1 VNVPAGPSA
10 EATITC
16 PSCGQSHPRSRL
28 RAALYICPTCAAYLP
43 VPARDRVGMLVD
55 PGSFRELDR
64 GLISVDP
71 LRFTDQRAYLDRL
84 AEARARTGLREAV
97 IIGEARLEGAR
108 AVLGVFDFEFMG
120 GTMGSVVGEKVA
132 DAFEYA
138 ASRRLPIVIVSSSG
152 GARMQE
158 GMLSLMQMAKT
169 AAAQAAH
176 DAAGLAFISV
186 LAHPT
191 FGGVAASFASLG
203 DVIIAEPHAQI
214 GFVGPRVIEM
224 TLHMLLPKDSHSAEF
239 LFRSGMVD
247 LIVGRVDLRAALTY
261 LLGHLSPRAGVRHGA
276 VRPARR
282 ERPRRPRG
290 RAEVA
295 PWDTVLL
302 ARHPDRPTAFDY
314 IDRLVTRFV
323 ELHGDRY
330 FGDDPAIVSGL
341 GEFGDQTVMVIAQE
355 RGGSPEEQEFRRR
368 GMALPEG
375 YRKALRMMHLAAKF
389 RLPVMTLIDTPGA
402 YPGPEAEQRGIAQA
416 LARNLQAMAVLP
428 TPVIAAVI
436 GEGGS
441 GGALSLGV
449 ADRVLMLEHAIY
461 SVIAPE
467 GAAAIL
473 WRDPT
478 KAAQVAEALKITA
491 ADLLRLGII
500 DAIVPEPPGGAH
512 TDPELAAR
520 HLRTALVR
528 AMRALHG
535 VRVPV
540 LLRRRAQKY
549 RHIGRVGV
557 YWRQVVRAE
566 MQELLEGLGDRL
578 LRREPEAGRPADAG
592 GQPEAET
599 QAEDGGRAGREDR
612 PRRSRNSGAD
622 GRKR

>member
-1 VNVPAGPSA
+1 VTAAA
-10 EATITC
+10 EEQVSC
-16 PSCGQSHPRSRL
+16 PSCGQSHARAAL
-28 RAALYICPTCAAYLP
+28 RAALYLCPTCAAYLT
-43 VPARDRVGMLVD
+43 VPARDRIEMLAD

-64 GLISVDP
+64 GLVSVDP
-71 LRFTDQRAYLDRL
+71 LRFTDQRAYRDRL
-84 AEARARTGLREAV
+84 QEARKRTGLREAV
-97 IIGEARLEGAR
+97 IVGEARVEGTR
-108 AVLGVFDFEFMG
+108 LVLGVFDFEFMG
-120 GTMGSVVGEKVA
+120 GTMGSVVGEKIA

-138 ASRRLPIVIVSSSG
+138 TTRRLPIAIVSSSG

-176 DAAGLAFISV
+176 DGAGLAFVSI

-203 DVIIAEPHAQI
+203 DIIIAEPRAQI

-224 TLHMLLPKDSHSAEF
+224 TLHMLLPKESHTAEF

-247 LIVGRVDLRAALTY
+247 LIVGRADLRAALSY
-261 LLGHLSPRAGVRHGA
+261 LLGHLSPRGGVRVGA
-276 VRPARR
+276 VHARR
-282 ERPRRPRG
+282 RVLPRREVPRRQAG
-290 RAEVA
+290 RVEVA
-295 PWDTVLL
+295 PWETVLL
-302 ARHPDRPTAFDY
+302 ARHPDRPRSLDY
-314 IDRLVTRFV
+314 IDRLFTRFV

-341 GEFGDQTVMVIAQE
+341 GEFGDAAVMVIAQE
-355 RGGSPEEQEFRRR
+355 RGGSPEAQEFRRR

-389 RLPVMTLIDTPGA
+389 HLPVITLIDTPGA

-428 TPVIAAVI
+428 TPVVAVVI

-473 WRDPT
+473 WRDAT
-478 KAAQVAEALKITA
+478 KAAQVAEALKITS

-500 DAIVPEPPGGAH
+500 DTVIPEPPGGAH
-512 TDPELAAR
+512 TDPDLAAR
-520 HLRTALVR
+520 HLRTALS
-528 AMRALHG
+528 RALRALRG
-535 VRVPV
+535 VRIPV
-540 LLRRRAQKY
+540 LLRRRAKKY
-549 RHIGRVGV
+549 RHIGHVGV

-566 MQELLEGLGDRL
+566 MQDLLEGLGDRL
-578 LRREPEAGRPADAG
+578 LRREPEGER
-592 GQPEAET
+592 
-599 QAEDGGRAGREDR
+599 
-612 PRRSRNSGAD
+612 
-622 GRKR
+622 

>member
-1 VNVPAGPSA
+1 MAQTADGV
-10 EATITC
+10 TC
-16 PSCGQSHPRSRL
+16 PSCGTATPRDVL
-28 RAALYICPTCAAYLP
+28 RRGLWVCPSCGAYLQ
-43 VPARDRVGMLVD
+43 VPALDRIAMLAD
-55 PGSFRELDR
+55 AGSFRELDR
-64 GLISVDP
+64 GLVSVDP
-71 LRFTDQRAYLDRL
+71 LRFTDQRSYRDRL
-84 AEARARTGLREAV
+84 EEARRRTGLREAV
-97 IIGEARLEGAR
+97 IIGEARVEGTR
-108 AVLGVFDFEFMG
+108 TILGVFEFEFMG
-120 GTMGSVVGEKVA
+120 GTMGSVVGEKIA

-138 ASRRLPIVIVSSSG
+138 TARRLPVVIVSSSG

-176 DAAGLAFISV
+176 DRVGLPFLSV

-203 DVIIAEPHAQI
+203 DVIIAEPKAQI

-224 TLHMLLPKDSHSAEF
+224 TLHMLLPRESHTAEY

-247 LIVGRVDLRAALTY
+247 LIVGREDLRAALGY
-261 LLGHLSPRAGVRHGA
+261 LLSHLGPGRIRSGGMRMG
-276 VRPARR
+276 RR
-282 ERPRRPRG
+282 EGPRRRRG
-290 RAEVA
+290 RVEVA
-295 PWDTVLL
+295 PWETVLL
-302 ARHPDRPTAFDY
+302 ARHPERPTSLDY
-314 IDRLVTRFV
+314 VDRLFTRFV

-330 FGDDPAIVSGL
+330 FGDDPAIVSGI
-341 GEFGDQTVMVIAQE
+341 GEFGDHPVVVIAQE

-375 YRKALRMMHLAAKF
+375 YRKALRMMLLAAKF
-389 RLPVMTLIDTPGA
+389 HLPVITLIDTPGA

-428 TPVIAAVI
+428 TPVVAAVI

-473 WRDPT
+473 WRDAA
-478 KAAQVAEALKITA
+478 KAAEVAEALKITA
-491 ADLLRLGII
+491 ADLLNLGII
-500 DAIVPEPPGGAH
+500 DGVVPEPRGGAH
-512 TDPELAAR
+512 TDPDLAAR
-520 HLRTALVR
+520 HLRAALGR
-528 AMRALHG
+528 AMRSLRG
-535 VRVPV
+535 VPVPV
-540 LLRRRAQKY
+540 LLRRRARKF

-557 YWRQVVRAE
+557 YWRQVVRTE

-578 LRREPEAGRPADAG
+578 LRREPDVGGPARR
-592 GQPEAET
+592 
-599 QAEDGGRAGREDR
+599 EDGGQR
-612 PRRSRNSGAD
+612 PRRPRE
-622 GRKR
+622 R

>member
-1 VNVPAGPSA
+1 MATVPPDSM
-10 EATITC
+10 TC
-16 PSCGQSHPRSRL
+16 PSCGQRHAREAL
-28 RAALYICPTCAAYLP
+28 RAALYVCPTCATYLT
-43 VPARDRVGMLVD
+43 VPARDRIELVVD
-55 PGSFRELDR
+55 AGSFRELDR

-71 LRFTDQRAYLDRL
+71 LRFTDQRAYLERL
-84 AEARARTGLREAV
+84 AEARSRTGLREAV
-97 IIGEARLEGAR
+97 IIGEARVEGTR
-108 AVLGVFDFEFMG
+108 TVLGVFDFEFMG
-120 GTMGSVVGEKVA
+120 GTMGSVVGEKIA

-138 ASRRLPIVIVSSSG
+138 TDRRLPVVIVSSSG

-176 DAAGLAFISV
+176 DSARLAFISV
-186 LAHPT
+186 LTHPT

-203 DVIIAEPHAQI
+203 DVIIAEPRAQI

-224 TLHMLLPKDSHSAEF
+224 TLHMLLPKESHTAEF

-247 LIVGRVDLRAALTY
+247 LIVGRADLRPALAY
-261 LLGHLSPRAGVRHGA
+261 LLGHLSRRAGVRHGA
-276 VRPARR
+276 VRPGRR
-282 ERPRRPRG
+282 ELPRRRPG
-290 RAEVA
+290 GVEVA
-295 PWDTVLL
+295 PWETVLL
-302 ARHPDRPTAFDY
+302 ARHPDRPTALDY
-314 IDRLVTRFV
+314 IDRLFTRFV

-341 GEFGDQTVMVIAQE
+341 GEFGEQTVMVIAQE
-355 RGGSPEEQEFRRR
+355 RGRSPEERELRRR

-389 RLPVMTLIDTPGA
+389 HLPVITLIDTPGA

-416 LARNLQAMAVLP
+416 LARNLQGMAVLP
-428 TPVIAAVI
+428 TPVVAAVI

-473 WRDPT
+473 WRDAA

-491 ADLLRLGII
+491 SDLLRLGII
-500 DAIVPEPPGGAH
+500 DAVVPEPRGGAH
-512 TDPELAAR
+512 TDPDLAAR
-520 HLRTALVR
+520 HLRAALAR
-528 AMRALHG
+528 ATRALRG
-535 VRVPV
+535 VRIPV

-566 MQELLEGLGDRL
+566 MQDLLERLGERL
-578 LRREPEAGRPADAG
+578 LRREPEGDGPA
-592 GQPEAET
+592 
-599 QAEDGGRAGREDR
+599 RREEGPRR
-612 PRRSRNSGAD
+612 PRNTSAD
-622 GRKR
+622 RRER

>member
-1 VNVPAGPSA
+1 MSVPPRGAPDKS
-10 EATITC
+10 ESVTC
-16 PSCGQSHPRSRL
+16 PSCRTRTPA
-28 RAALYICPTCAAYLP
+28 AALRPALWICPSCGTHLSM
-43 VPARDRVGMLVD
+43 PARDRITTLVD
-55 PGSFRELDR
+55 PRTFREIDR

-71 LRFTDQRAYLDRL
+71 LSFTDQRSYRDRL
-84 AEARARTGLREAV
+84 EEARERTGLREAV
-97 IIGEARLEGAR
+97 IIGEARVGGAR
-108 AVLGVFDFEFMG
+108 TIFGVFDFAFMG
-120 GTMGSVVGEKVA
+120 GTMGSVVGEKIA

-138 ASRRLPIVIVSSSG
+138 TKERLPVVIVSSSG

-203 DVIIAEPHAQI
+203 DVIIAEPGAQI

-224 TLHMLLPKDSHSAEF
+224 TLHMLLPKESHTAEY

-247 LIVGRVDLRAALTY
+247 LIVGRADLRPALAY
-261 LLGHLSPRAGVRHGA
+261 LLGHLAPRAGVRHGA

-282 ERPRRPRG
+282 ERARRRG
-290 RAEVA
+290 GRIEVA
-295 PWDTVLL
+295 PWETVLL
-302 ARHPDRPTAFDY
+302 ARHPDRPTALDY
-314 IDRLVTRFV
+314 VDRLFTRFV

-330 FGDDPAIVSGL
+330 FGEDPAIVAGL
-341 GEFGDQTVMVIAQE
+341 GEFEDHTVMVIAQE
-355 RGGSPEEQEFRRR
+355 RGRSPEEREFRRG

-389 RLPVMTLIDTPGA
+389 QLPVVTLIDTPGA

-428 TPVIAAVI
+428 TSVVAAVI

-441 GGALSLGV
+441 GGALSLAV

-473 WRDPT
+473 WRDAG
-478 KAAQVAEALKITA
+478 KAAEVAQALKITA
-491 ADLLRLGII
+491 ADLLRLGVI
-500 DAIVPEPPGGAH
+500 DTVVSEPRGGAH

-520 HLRTALVR
+520 HLRTAL
-528 AMRALHG
+528 AKALRALRG
-535 VRVPV
+535 VRIRV

-557 YWRQVVRAE
+557 YWRQVVRSE

-578 LRREPEAGRPADAG
+578 LRREPEAGRPPGTD
-592 GQPEAET
+592 P
-599 QAEDGGRAGREDR
+599 
-612 PRRSRNSGAD
+612 
-622 GRKR
+622 